1 MPSASSFSSLD
12 TDHSGSLSAD
22 ELKGYPSLS
31 KNFTSADANNDGKL
45 SPAEYSSLISKSS
58 GSMDQEEE

>member
-1 MPSASSFSSLD
+1 M
-12 TDHSGSLSAD
+12 DHSGSLSSD

-45 SPAEYSSLISKSS
+45 SPAEYSALISKSS
-58 GSMDQEEE
+58 GSMDQED